1 MSAPASLARK
11 ACLALV
17 APGMLLA
24 PAGCSLLDP
33 GDREAKAYVEQM
45 QPIFVQN
52 MELTREFVDIATEV
66 KKGEARPSDIARR
79 FEEKLVPQATAL
91 RDAVAAVHPADEEL
105 AATHA
110 VLASA
115 WTGRVEVYAELHRAW
130 GEGDLEAFDAARRRN
145 LKLKGA
151 EERYL
156 IDVNR
161 WLAEHD
167 RALDPYP

>member
-1 MSAPASLARK
+1 MSAPAPQPRTALA
-11 ACLALV
+11 ALAL
-17 APGMLLA
+17 LA
-24 PAGCSLLDP
+24 LSGCPLLDA
-33 GDREAKAYVEQM
+33 GDREAASYVEQM
-45 QPIFVQN
+45 QPIFAQN
-52 MELTREFVDIATEV
+52 MELTREFVDVATEV
-66 KKGEARPSDIARR
+66 KKGEAQPADIARR
-79 FEEKLVPQATAL
+79 FEEQLVPQATAL
-91 RDAVAAVHPADEEL
+91 RDAVSTIHPDDETL

-110 VLASA
+110 GLASA

-130 GEGDLEAFDAARRRN
+130 GAGDLAAFDAATRRN

-167 RALDPYP
+167 QALDPYP